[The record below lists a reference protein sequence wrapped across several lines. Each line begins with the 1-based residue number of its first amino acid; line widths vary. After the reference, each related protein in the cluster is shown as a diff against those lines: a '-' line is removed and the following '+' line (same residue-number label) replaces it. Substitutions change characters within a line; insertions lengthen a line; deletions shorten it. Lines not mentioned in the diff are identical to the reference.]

1 MQKISR
7 KSLASLVCPSAP
19 FLAPRLLRTAIPP
32 AVASFSPCGPL
43 QRQTYATGSK
53 NKDLIRKVLHAGPTI
68 TRRRPV
74 DDENSRLVHKFR
86 NACETRNI
94 QSIMH
99 IYPQLLSAGLINSYD
114 TRRITQAL
122 HVRVRNEAQHNMQ
135 DIFAFIDRIESDL
148 RSHILEPHPYAF
160 VHLFGIYKEC
170 SRWNEGVALWRWLVQ
185 QDDKYCSQASYGAA
199 IELMAYGNLASLP
212 ELEKLYQDG
221 LKRFPGTF
229 AQYHLSPDAIV
240 PNRAELTTISG
251 IPTILLQGIL
261 TARLLAG
268 DWRMSYLALD
278 TALRIY
284 PTQTPSRYYELF
296 MTERPI
302 AEAYPA
308 FMVACRAGTRLRPTH
323 VTALITK
330 MRAAMTAAPKM
341 ADRVMLLRAIA
352 NAIYAYLESGATLES
367 IHVGSL
373 IRSFELILPEPV
385 AGQDYVGEAAAMRD
399 ALVLTAHEILSGLV
413 QAGASFKITAFEG
426 LISLAGKLRVP
437 SLLTTTLQDIGKAG
451 FELGTIVTR
460 SVITSA
466 GLLKNKDLIE
476 QQWSRVVSTSEA
488 NSAQIPFEDW
498 ITLTKAC
505 RRADHADYFR
515 QQILKLPHTID
526 MRTERH
532 LIQQID
538 AVETTPPI
546 TEGYQYMTL
555 QDLTSDLATLKAQ
568 MKNVEAVVMSGQ
580 PLNLLQTP
588 FYMHLD
594 PNHATLG
601 SLEHFR
607 VIYDEFTTDPH
618 QPPPPPPEKGSP
630 VKPTLSPT
638 NIPIDE
644 LRFLNWVAVHEMMD
658 SAESYQS
665 DLEYAKKAA
674 TDAGQ
679 PMPTRPEILRL
690 GNEDPPVKRSLSEL
704 RRKIRQLRASSFP
717 GSTETAKPGGVRRV
731 LSGFMSP
738 ISGDKTPKNSETGLQ
753 KLRYYVSLKGEH
765 EAPFKP
771 YKKIEI
777 GNAKVGE
784 TSEETSGG
792 TKNEDSQEGT
802 TEEQVPIETKSE
814 NLQEGE
820 REEQVPTETKSEGS
834 QTSTL

>member
-19 FLAPRLLRTAIPP
+19 FLVPRLLRTVAPA
-32 AVASFSPCGPL
+32 AVASFSPYRPL
-43 QRQTYATGSK
+43 QRQSYATGSEK
-53 NKDLIRKVLHAGPTI
+53 K
-68 TRRRPV
+68 
-74 DDENSRLVHKFR
+74 SRLVRKVQYAPPTIPGRSAVDIENNRLLHKFR

-94 QSIMH
+94 ESIMDL
-99 IYPQLLSAGLINSYD
+99 YPRLLSAHLINSYD

-122 HVRVRNEAQHNMQ
+122 HVRLRNEPQHSLH
-135 DIFAFIDRIESDL
+135 DIFAFIDRIQSDL
-148 RSHILEPHPYAF
+148 RTHRLEPHPYAF

-170 SRWNEGVALWRWLVQ
+170 SRWDEGLALWRWLVQ
-185 QDDKYCSQASYGAA
+185 QDDQFCSQASYGAA
-199 IELMAYGNLASLP
+199 IELMAYGNLMSLP
-212 ELEKLYQDG
+212 ELENLYQEG

-268 DWRMSYLALD
+268 DWRMSYLAFD

-330 MRAAMTAAPKM
+330 MRAAMIAAPKM
-341 ADRVMLLRAIA
+341 SDRVMLLRAIA

-367 IHVGSL
+367 IHVGNL

-385 AGQDYVGEAAAMRD
+385 AGQDYVGEAAVMRD
-399 ALVLTAHEILSGLV
+399 ALVLTAHDTLSGLV

-426 LISLAGKLRVP
+426 LISLAGKMRVP
-437 SLLTTTLQDIGKAG
+437 SLLTATLQDIEKAG

-466 GLLKNKDLIE
+466 GLLKDKDLIE

-505 RRADHADYFR
+505 RRADHAAYFR
-515 QQILKLPHTID
+515 QQILKLAHTID

-538 AVETTPPI
+538 VVETAPPI
-546 TEGYQYMTL
+546 TQGYQYMTL
-555 QDLTSDLATLKAQ
+555 QDLTSELDTLKTQ

-580 PLNLLQTP
+580 PLSLVKTP

-594 PNHATLG
+594 PNHASLG
-601 SLEHFR
+601 SLENLR
-607 VIYDEFTTDPH
+607 VVYDELTTDPH
-618 QPPPPPPEKGSP
+618 QPPPPPPA
-630 VKPTLSPT
+630 KPTLSPT
-638 NIPIDE
+638 NIPVDE

-665 DLEYAKKAA
+665 DLEYAMKAA
-674 TDAGQ
+674 KDAGQ
-679 PMPTRPEILRL
+679 PMPTRPEVLRL
-690 GNEDPPVKRSLSEL
+690 GNEDPPVKRTFSEL
-704 RRKIRQLRASSFP
+704 RRKIKQLRGSSFP
-717 GSTETAKPGGVRRV
+717 DPSETVKSKGVRRV
-731 LSGFMSP
+731 QSGLMNPVS
-738 ISGDKTPKNSETGLQ
+738 IPKEGEKGLQ
-753 KLRYYVSLKGEH
+753 KLRYYVSMQSDH

-771 YKKIEI
+771 WKKIEI
-777 GNAKVGE
+777 GGA
-784 TSEETSGG
+784 
-792 TKNEDSQEGT
+792 
-802 TEEQVPIETKSE
+802 
-814 NLQEGE
+814 
-820 REEQVPTETKSEGS
+820 KSEGS
-834 QTSTL
+834 QASPL